1 MKYFAAESLMLV
13 TKKDEEYRVPP
24 KLHLQVIYERS
35 VNRVKKI
42 RTVTQEMT
50 NFRLDALNR

>member
-13 TKKDEEYRVPP
+13 TKKDDEYRVPP

-35 VNRVKKI
+35 VHRVKKI

-50 NFRLDALNR
+50 NFRLDALKR